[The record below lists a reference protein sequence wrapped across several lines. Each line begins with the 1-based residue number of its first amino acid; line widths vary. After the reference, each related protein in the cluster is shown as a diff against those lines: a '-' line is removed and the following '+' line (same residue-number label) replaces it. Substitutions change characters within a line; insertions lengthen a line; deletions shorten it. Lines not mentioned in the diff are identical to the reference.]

1 MRGQPPLHNYYYDLK
16 NIPWTMFYNYD
27 YALHGTYW
35 HDKFGTPQSAGC
47 TNMTQGDAKYILTIP
62 YLCSPKIKKA
72 FLLAT
77 KITMVPAPLF
87 IIMNN
92 YPKFKSNNPISII
105 ILSSH

>member
-47 TNMTQGDAKYILTIP
+47 TNMTQGDAKYIFDHTLPLLPQNKESIFARDQNNNGTGTIV
-62 YLCSPKIKKA
+62 Y
-72 FLLAT
+72 
-77 KITMVPAPLF
+77 
-87 IIMNN
+87 N
-92 YPKFKSNNPISII
+92 
-105 ILSSH
+105 HE